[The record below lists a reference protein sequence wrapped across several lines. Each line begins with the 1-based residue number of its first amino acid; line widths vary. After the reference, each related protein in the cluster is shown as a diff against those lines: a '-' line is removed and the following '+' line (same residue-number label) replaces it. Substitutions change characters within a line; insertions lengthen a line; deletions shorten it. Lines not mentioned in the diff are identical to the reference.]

1 MFKLTNIIKGALLIS
16 LATQVGHSA
25 EVFLRFS
32 QTQTDYTRFFAYVSA
47 VGIEMAIFIFTCKGK
62 KNDATFFAVISFVLN
77 LLYYY
82 KTNADNFSMLATT
95 ILSSIIPYAVWRYA
109 TLIHDEMDAISE
121 NKAHEAALLDEIAKY
136 KQEAIERQERAEKAH
151 IARLN
156 KNTKKNK
163 KSKKRAAKVP
173 AIEVPAQ
180 EPEMI
185 EEAVYC

>member
-1 MFKLTNIIKGALLIS
+1 
-16 LATQVGHSA
+16 
-25 EVFLRFS
+25 
-32 QTQTDYTRFFAYVSA
+32 
-47 VGIEMAIFIFTCKGK
+47 
-62 KNDATFFAVISFVLN
+62 
-77 LLYYY
+77 
-82 KTNADNFSMLATT
+82 MLATT

-109 TLIHDEMDAISE
+109 TLIHDEIDAISE

-163 KSKKRAAKVP
+163 KKVTKKP

-185 EEAVYC
+185 EEVVYC